1 MKLTVRSREKTKTI
15 DCKRG
20 ENLLKALHENGFFIT
35 AYCGGKGTCKKCTV
49 RFISNPPEPL
59 KVEIEALKEKIDLGF
74 RLACLHKI
82 EQDTVIEIEESK
94 PVFAEIRDRPCC
106 DKDKPYIALDIG
118 TTTIALAYIE
128 NKKVKNTLSMLNPQI
143 PFGADVI
150 TRIAYSNSG
159 GFDTLCFILQ
169 KAVIEAVEPFKQAK
183 EMVVCANP
191 TMLSF
196 FLKINP
202 KKIGEYPYTP
212 PFTGSL
218 TTEFKNIRVYIPPV
232 VSAFVGSD
240 ITAALT
246 LLPEDEDFLFVDI
259 GTNCEFILKSK
270 GEYFSSSVPAG
281 PALEGTN
288 IDYGTIAKEGAIYK
302 VELDGELKVYTI
314 GNKKPIGITGSGLIS
329 IISLLRKYEI
339 ISKDGRLV
347 EPWETEAPLVLI
359 NRIKKDGFL
368 VSDGVYLTQNSIRN
382 FQLVKAS
389 LNAGV
394 ELLLKKTGAEK
405 PRKVFVG
412 GGFSRTL
419 TKEEIKGSTLLSFG
433 DEFVMLGNSAIRGG
447 MRLFC
452 ESERERV
459 ETISEKISYI
469 EIAEAEEF
477 ESLYIE
483 KMDFD
488 E

>member
-1 MKLTVRSREKTKTI
+1 MRLTVKSLNETKVI
-15 DCKRG
+15 ECKEG
-20 ENLLKALHENGFFIT
+20 ENLLKALHENGIFIT
-35 AYCGGKGTCKKCTV
+35 AYCGGKGICKKCTV
-49 RFISNPPEPL
+49 RFIKNPPEPL
-59 KVEIEALKEKIDLGF
+59 KLEVETLREKTDLGY
-74 RLACLHKI
+74 RLACLHNVK
-82 EQDTVIEIEESK
+82 QDAVIEIEESK
-94 PVFAEIRDRPCC
+94 PVFTEIKEEPCC
-106 DKDKPYIALDIG
+106 DTDKPYIALDIG

-128 NKKVKNTLSMLNPQI
+128 QKQLKKVINILNPQI

-150 TRIAYSNSG
+150 SRIAYSNSS
-159 GFDTLCFILQ
+159 GFKTLSSILQ
-169 KAVIEAVEPFKQAK
+169 KSIEDTIKPFKQVE

-196 FLKINP
+196 FLKVNP

-212 PFTGSL
+212 PFKGSL
-218 TTEFKNIRVYIPPV
+218 KTEFDGIKVYIPPII
-232 VSAFVGSD
+232 SAFIGSD

-246 LLPEDEDFLFVDI
+246 LLPDNEDFLFVDI

-288 IDYGTIAKEGAIYK
+288 IDYGTIAKEGAIFK
-302 VELDGELKVYTI
+302 VELKDGLKIHTI
-314 GNKKPIGITGSGLIS
+314 GNKKPVGITGSGLIS
-329 IISLLRKYEI
+329 AISLLRKYGI
-339 ISKDGRLV
+339 ISRDGRLV
-347 EPWETEAPLVLI
+347 EPWEVEAPLVLI
-359 NRIKKDGFL
+359 NRIKGRGFL
-368 VSDGVYLTQNSIRN
+368 LSDGIYLTQNSIRN

-394 ELLLKKTGAEK
+394 ELLFKKTGAKK
-405 PRKVFVG
+405 PEKVFIG

-447 MRLFC
+447 MKLFC
-452 ESERERV
+452 ESERKRV
-459 ETISEKISYI
+459 ETISARINYI
-469 EIAEAEEF
+469 EIAEEKEF

-483 KMDFD
+483 KMEF
-488 E
+488 